1 MIYVGT
7 SGWMYDWNE
16 GGSLEWYVKNSN
28 LNAVELN
35 MSFYRFP
42 YRNQVKGWSKY
53 SLRWAV
59 KVNRYIT
66 HVKKLNDLDSF
77 RKFMELMEGLK
88 PDFYLFQLPPSFK
101 FNEEN
106 LEKVK
111 KFSSFLGKRMA
122 IEFRDKEWYER
133 GIDINSVIVSID
145 SPIGTYI
152 VNNVGIIYL
161 RFHGRKEWYSY
172 NYSEG
177 ELREIALKV
186 KELKPEKVYLF
197 FNNNHNML
205 ENARLMMRIMKE
217 VISPA

>member
-1 MIYVGT
+1 
-7 SGWMYDWNE
+7 
-16 GGSLEWYVKNSN
+16 
-28 LNAVELN
+28 
-35 MSFYRFP
+35 
-42 YRNQVKGWSKY
+42 
-53 SLRWAV
+53 
-59 KVNRYIT
+59 
-66 HVKKLNDLDSF
+66 
-77 RKFMELMEGLK
+77 
-88 PDFYLFQLPPSFK
+88 
-101 FNEEN
+101 
-106 LEKVK
+106 
-111 KFSSFLGKRMA
+111 MA

-205 ENARLMMRIMKE
+205 ENARLNDEDNERSNFSSLMGF
-217 VISPA
+217 